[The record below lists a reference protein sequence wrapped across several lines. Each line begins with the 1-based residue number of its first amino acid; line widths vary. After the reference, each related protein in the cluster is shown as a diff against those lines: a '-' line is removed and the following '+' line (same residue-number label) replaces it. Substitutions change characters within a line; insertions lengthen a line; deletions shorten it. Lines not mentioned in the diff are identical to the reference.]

1 MGPDLPWTPWSI
13 FSEDVLDQ
21 DDTISISEITDNDQT
36 SFERAGFAERTRVD
50 TFLNMNGDTFFV
62 TDI

>member
-1 MGPDLPWTPWSI
+1 MGPDLPWSL

-36 SFERAGFAERTRVD
+36 SFERAGFAERTAVD
-50 TFLNMNGDTFFV
+50 TFLNMNGDACFV